1 MPNSVSLEHRIA
13 AASRAASRAFDA
25 LMPESIEKTF
35 WSSPAGKKRIAKRL
49 AAMLPAHK
57 AYVEPFCGS
66 AAVLFAKEPSSVE
79 VINDADA
86 EIADA
91 YRRIQKL
98 TPDQL
103 AKLRKL
109 PWVGDAKT
117 FKKLYGTKP
126 TGEVEQ
132 LHRFLYVTHF
142 SYGHMR
148 KPSFSPAAQGVTATT
163 PDRIE
168 AHAPRLAKVKI
179 HSGDYERVVEK
190 YDSKDT
196 AFFFDPPYAGYDA
209 TVGEKRFDE
218 HRFLKVLEGL
228 DGKFLLTYGIRGQL
242 PRMLKD
248 AGFVVKRIRTP
259 RTIRSMRGVGGST
272 VLTQLLVSNYEP
284 TSKALGLA
292 HGCIVEPWDPDV
304 DAEIEVGT
312 TLLKAEEN
320 GEERYVLGVV
330 LEPETVDAQKD
341 IYSAEEIR
349 RAAHRF
355 MEEFGGLGLQHQMRV
370 NDRVKVLETY
380 LAPTDLK
387 LDGTTVKKGTWLL
400 AVRILD
406 DAIWAAVKEGRLTGL
421 SIGGTAR
428 RESGADPGE

>member
-1 MPNSVSLEHRIA
+1 MAKTGSLAQQIA
-13 AASRAASRAFDA
+13 AASEASSRAFDLLA
-25 LMPESIEKTF
+25 PDAIEKTI

-57 AYVEPFCGS
+57 TYVEPFCGS
-66 AAVLFAKEPSSVE
+66 AAVLFAKEPAPVE
-79 VINDADA
+79 VINDADS

-109 PWVGDAKT
+109 PWVGDEKT
-117 FKKLYGTKP
+117 FKKLYATKP
-126 TGEVEQ
+126 TGDVEQ

-179 HSGDYERVVEK
+179 HHGDYERVVEK
-190 YDSKDT
+190 YDSKET
-196 AFFFDPPYAGYDA
+196 VFFLDPPYAGYDA

-242 PRMLKD
+242 PRMLKE

-292 HGCIVEPWDPDV
+292 HGCIVEPWDPEV
-304 DAEIEVGT
+304 DAEIAFDT
-312 TLLKAEEN
+312 KLLKAEEQ
-320 GEERYVLGVV
+320 GDERYVLGVV

-380 LAPTDLK
+380 LAPDDLE